1 MKSSADLLSQFTEHL
16 EMLNRS
22 PATIKNYCSRLRE
35 FFEAVSEPDMRRV
48 TRSMLEAYI
57 AGLYQHR
64 TQDGKP
70 YAVATLCIKIRA
82 VKRFFEFLSAANI
95 IFIDPS
101 ETIKEPQKERRLVQK
116 VLTPEEVAKILDR
129 PNLGTLPGI
138 RDRAILETLY
148 STGIR
153 RGELCGLSIY
163 DVDLAAKT
171 LRINQGKGRK
181 DRVVPLGKHAARF
194 LQEYIAKVRPHH
206 TRKNRGERRLFVS
219 IHGKPLDKQAASLI
233 VKHHGKEAGIK
244 KPVSPHMFRH
254 AFAVALMK
262 NGADITAVQKML
274 GHADLGTTQMYIRSL
289 ALDLKAVQ
297 VKTHPREKDKKAPQA
312 IKPRIERKKS
322 RHEPD

>member
-1 MKSSADLLSQFTEHL
+1 MKQINELIFQFTEHL
-16 EMLNRS
+16 KVLNRS
-22 PATIKNYCSRLRE
+22 PSTIRNYLMHLRAFVEAT
-35 FFEAVSEPDMRRV
+35 AEPDMRGV

-57 AGLYQHR
+57 AGLYAYRNH
-64 TQDGKP
+64 DGKP
-70 YAVATLCIKIRA
+70 YAVATLCLKVRS

-116 VLTPEEVAKILDR
+116 VLTPEDVAKILSR
-129 PNLGTLPGI
+129 PNLGTLSGI

-171 LRINQGKGRK
+171 LRINKGKGQK

-206 TRKNRGERRLFVS
+206 TRKNRGERRLFVN
-219 IHGKPLDKQAASLI
+219 IQGKPLDKYTVGSI
-233 VKHHGKEAGIK
+233 VKNHGKEAGIK

-289 ALDLKAVQ
+289 ALDLKAVHG
-297 VKTHPREKDKKAPQA
+297 KTHPREKDKKAPQA